1 MVRAQA
7 AARLYCVTAATA
19 TGYAERCGKA
29 IRRYL
34 PSRPRPPGS
43 STPVQLGHEIASHT
57 IDPGDQGHHGGQR
70 HPCRDLAHV
79 AVLLHANMSQ
89 GGLDERGQ
97 HLVKVVDLFRRVVL
111 VLDDLTDVA
120 RQSGGMRSWWSEVI
134 WFNSADS
141 GLIAR
146 RSSTISRLSR

>member
-1 MVRAQA
+1 MVIIGRYSYSIRQ
-7 AARLYCVTAATA
+7 RNSWDSRTVTTD
-19 TGYAERCGKA
+19 
-29 IRRYL
+29 L
-34 PSRPRPPGS
+34 PQWGRGADWVAPP
-43 STPVQLGHEIASHT
+43 PVQLGHEIESHT

-97 HLVKVVDLFRRVVL
+97 HLVKVVYLFRRVVL

-120 RQSGGMRSWWSEVI
+120 RQRGE
-134 WFNSADS
+134 
-141 GLIAR
+141 
-146 RSSTISRLSR
+146 